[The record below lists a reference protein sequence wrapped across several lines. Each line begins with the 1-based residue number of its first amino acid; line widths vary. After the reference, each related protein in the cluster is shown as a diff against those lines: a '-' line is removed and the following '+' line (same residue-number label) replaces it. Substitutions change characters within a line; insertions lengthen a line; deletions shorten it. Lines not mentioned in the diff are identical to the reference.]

1 MTRVFLS
8 AVLAATVTTA
18 LPASANSSPMREN
31 VKNQL
36 PIWGFGDV
44 DVDSLSSSQVVHI
57 NHLLHSNKSPSQIR
71 GNIGA
76 ILGDSALTFFG
87 IKR

>member
-1 MTRVFLS
+1 MKRL
-8 AVLAATVTTA
+8 ALIAILAALA
-18 LPASANSSPMREN
+18 LPAAANQTPMREHL
-31 VKNQL
+31 KQEL

-44 DVDSLSSSQVVHI
+44 DVDSLTRAQVVHI

-76 ILGDSALTFFG
+76 VLGNSMINTLFG
-87 IKR
+87 RR